1 MWLLAVLIG
10 DCISD
15 QGFFDK
21 KMYGH
26 FAGPKKSGCNIKRS
40 DHITE
45 VAVRLGSTEQANI
58 ILQSLNCH

>member
-26 FAGPKKSGCNIKRS
+26 FAGPKKWPRRRPCQGKF
-40 DHITE
+40 
-45 VAVRLGSTEQANI
+45 
-58 ILQSLNCH
+58 